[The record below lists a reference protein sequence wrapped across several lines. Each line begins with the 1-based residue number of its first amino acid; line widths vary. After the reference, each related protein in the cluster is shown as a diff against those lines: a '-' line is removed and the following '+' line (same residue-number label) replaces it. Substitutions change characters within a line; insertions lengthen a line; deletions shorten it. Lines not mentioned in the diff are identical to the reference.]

1 MRLLF
6 LLFALFIFL
15 VCVPLAVGGS
25 VTVALKVVVG
35 ALADIFCIPR
45 VLAQALFG
53 WGAPRLPPAPPG
65 RARQAA
71 TAAFFA
77 FAPAG
82 SVQRTYAFLFVP
94 AAVVLLISVASGL
107 LQLLGMSSRV
117 ERVWREGLFLKPLLF
132 VSSLGMFEDAL
143 ARARWG
149 ASGQFTLTHV
159 LYAEV
164 ASFIMATSVQVVPAK
179 MAQRL
184 FHGVSAYL
192 AAAAC
197 ALVMSPRATASATCS
212 WVLFGAGCIIA
223 VVTTDGLFKLAYDL
237 AGLKLLTPLG
247 AVDLFAR
254 KLIQLKI
261 LKFLFDKCLELLER
275 AFKAAFEVFAL
286 VLDGIRY
293 PLWLLTDSFMRYVY
307 YPFDLFVLWPLG
319 KVLCRFLD
327 DVLPAIARA
336 MSRALATTF
345 RFLRDTLVDKI
356 LVPGAKTLFP
366 FAEPVL
372 ATVAAWEFA
381 SAATN
386 EPTAYRAAPFAA
398 ASVAAASVALIV
410 VGRKTPAPLR
420 PVGASLAAVGL
431 AAFLHLDASLL
442 PVLRRA
448 VIWTYRAIAFVLD
461 HLYTFFAAIAAKLSA
476 AFAAFMD
483 RYVRPVFERI
493 GRRVLVAF
501 SRAIENIWASPA
513 LAALASASVLYALVE
528 AHRANLGERLARAAA
543 SALSVPAELVA
554 RRCARPLAR
563 AGDALAAALLP
574 SLDRAEEARAFL
586 AAAALRVDAVVATGS
601 PRAMF
606 RDEGFAWLVYGAVT
620 LAGALTDV
628 SDVVARVGRSGRAG
642 TRRANAARREALAAR
657 AEIGARVALKAS
669 LVPTL
674 FGAFFSLVLSPIF
687 GPVGVG
693 SDRLFSLF
701 LAASL
706 RVYVGVVVLVVWAT
720 QWRARRDIADLAG
733 GGGGGARAGNEMV
746 ANEIV
751 HDAIARPPARCFEGD
766 ACVVCVEALADAS
779 ATDVDEA
786 KKEELAAVWLPCGHG
801 FHKAC
806 ITEWLKRRTLCPTC
820 RQDPRAS
827 SFERIA
833 I

>member
-1 MRLLF
+1 MGRP
-6 LLFALFIFL
+6 A
-15 VCVPLAVGGS
+15 
-25 VTVALKVVVG
+25 
-35 ALADIFCIPR
+35 
-45 VLAQALFG
+45 
-53 WGAPRLPPAPPG
+53 PAPPPPG
-65 RARQAA
+65 ARAAAA

-327 DVLPAIARA
+327 DVLPA
-336 MSRALATTF
+336 
-345 RFLRDTLVDKI
+345 
-356 LVPGAKTLFP
+356 
-366 FAEPVL
+366 
-372 ATVAAWEFA
+372 
-381 SAATN
+381 
-386 EPTAYRAAPFAA
+386 
-398 ASVAAASVALIV
+398 
-410 VGRKTPAPLR
+410 
-420 PVGASLAAVGL
+420 
-431 AAFLHLDASLL
+431 
-442 PVLRRA
+442 
-448 VIWTYRAIAFVLD
+448 
-461 HLYTFFAAIAAKLSA
+461 
-476 AFAAFMD
+476 
-483 RYVRPVFERI
+483 
-493 GRRVLVAF
+493 
-501 SRAIENIWASPA
+501 
-513 LAALASASVLYALVE
+513 
-528 AHRANLGERLARAAA
+528 
-543 SALSVPAELVA
+543 
-554 RRCARPLAR
+554 
-563 AGDALAAALLP
+563 
-574 SLDRAEEARAFL
+574 
-586 AAAALRVDAVVATGS
+586 
-601 PRAMF
+601 
-606 RDEGFAWLVYGAVT
+606 
-620 LAGALTDV
+620 
-628 SDVVARVGRSGRAG
+628 
-642 TRRANAARREALAAR
+642 
-657 AEIGARVALKAS
+657 
-669 LVPTL
+669 
-674 FGAFFSLVLSPIF
+674 
-687 GPVGVG
+687 
-693 SDRLFSLF
+693 
-701 LAASL
+701 
-706 RVYVGVVVLVVWAT
+706 
-720 QWRARRDIADLAG
+720 
-733 GGGGGARAGNEMV
+733 
-746 ANEIV
+746 
-751 HDAIARPPARCFEGD
+751 
-766 ACVVCVEALADAS
+766 
-779 ATDVDEA
+779 
-786 KKEELAAVWLPCGHG
+786 
-801 FHKAC
+801 
-806 ITEWLKRRTLCPTC
+806 
-820 RQDPRAS
+820 
-827 SFERIA
+827 
-833 I
+833 